1 MPAGAVESE
10 PALWP
15 WGALHQPGLWK
26 AGHLPHVPCIS
37 FVSLSHAASCIIA
50 TVRSW
55 QVLPRGGTGS
65 GSRPKQEEEVRQ
77 LDYKGQ
83 EEAGKVGASELKGIS
98 RLGREDSSGRWAAP
112 LWEMN
117 GDRWSPHGRLREI
130 LSHLFL
136 ASPVQVARRA
146 EEAPAARP
154 TSSGTDIGL
163 TH

>member
-1 MPAGAVESE
+1 M
-10 PALWP
+10 
-15 WGALHQPGLWK
+15 
-26 AGHLPHVPCIS
+26 
-37 FVSLSHAASCIIA
+37 
-50 TVRSW
+50 
-55 QVLPRGGTGS
+55 
-65 GSRPKQEEEVRQ
+65 
-77 LDYKGQ
+77 
-83 EEAGKVGASELKGIS
+83 GASEPKGIS
-98 RLGREDSSGRWAAP
+98 RLGSEDSSSRWAAP

-117 GDRWSPHGRLREI
+117 GDRWSPHGSLREI